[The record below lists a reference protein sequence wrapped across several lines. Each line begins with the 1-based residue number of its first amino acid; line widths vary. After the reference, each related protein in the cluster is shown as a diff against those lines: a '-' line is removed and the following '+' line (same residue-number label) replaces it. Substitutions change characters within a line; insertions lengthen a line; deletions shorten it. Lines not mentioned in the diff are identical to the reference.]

1 MSGLAGAEPRS
12 FSKRGE
18 ENYEMELGYHV
29 IFLKN
34 GTAAFNP
41 EGMVAAATNAPMF
54 AHAILSTVDLLEQF
68 PTDQHSTS

>member
-1 MSGLAGAEPRS
+1 VLGLAGAEPHS

-18 ENYEMELGYHV
+18 ESYGMELGYHV
-29 IFLKN
+29 TLVKN

-54 AHAILSTVDLLEQF
+54 AHAILSTVDLLERF

>member
-1 MSGLAGAEPRS
+1 L
-12 FSKRGE
+12 
-18 ENYEMELGYHV
+18 V
-29 IFLKN
+29 KN

-68 PTDQHSTS
+68 PTDQQDPSRPVLQLPLI